1 MQFLFNF
8 AVYLLLQAYGHSG
21 LEFESLRWDKLQIVQ
36 RGRCI
41 ERHTGTW
48 GKPARHQEMPTGK
61 QQGWSAG
68 SSLPSSF
75 PTHPPLIVFFPSLS
89 LSLRGLHITSANLTL
104 AR

>member
-41 ERHTGTW
+41 ERHTGT
-48 GKPARHQEMPTGK
+48 
-61 QQGWSAG
+61 
-68 SSLPSSF
+68 
-75 PTHPPLIVFFPSLS
+75 
-89 LSLRGLHITSANLTL
+89 
-104 AR
+104 